1 MADKSLKETKGPGVT
16 RLLKKSFHQKSDK
29 EQLMSVVGVQIEP
42 SEPSLD
48 VDIKPAKMKAKV
60 VATTRKVDV
69 MDVDV
74 DEEDWNE
81 EIEFAPDD
89 ESKLGGLGPKVR

>member
-1 MADKSLKETKGPGVT
+1 
-16 RLLKKSFHQKSDK
+16 
-29 EQLMSVVGVQIEP
+29 MSMGLGAQIEP

-48 VDIKPAKMKAKV
+48 TDIRPTKVKAKV

-69 MDVDV
+69 FDVDV

-81 EIEFAPDD
+81 EIEFAPDE
-89 ESKLGGLGPKVR
+89 ESKLGGLGAKVCVCVCV